1 MTNEQL
7 IIKLQEDMEMRGF
20 RKKETKYD
28 SLEIYILNNSHQE

>member
-20 RKKETKYD
+20 SKYTKSNYYSKAKE
-28 SLEIYILNNSHQE
+28 II